1 MLENWLNTKQ
11 GQVFHY
17 KMEKIEYAL
26 ELLGNPQFAVPVIH
40 VAGTN
45 GKGSTIAFMRQLFQT
60 HGLRVGSFVS
70 PHMVSVHDRIC
81 IDSQS
86 ISDPDFQR
94 YLQKVYDLEQEVAT
108 RYEPFRYFE
117 VMVLIMF
124 LYFEAQQPDV
134 ALVEVGIGGL
144 LDTTNVVAPALSVIT
159 SIGMDH
165 QDLLG
170 STLGEIA
177 EQKAGIIKESVPV
190 VLGPLC
196 PETTAICRHI
206 AQDKQ
211 ASVYQFGQE
220 FTYKAGQFSNA
231 DLELSELVLGLAGH
245 HQEENA
251 AVALQTFLLYMTNI
265 QKDIQPQL
273 IQQALAQTNWPG
285 RLELVVQ
292 EPKIYLD
299 GAHNVPAIERLVE
312 FIQVQDEP
320 VTILFSALRRKDFQ
334 EMLELLEEKLP
345 HTPLVLTSFAYDGAL
360 SEENRQGRDYVE
372 NYQQFIEDW
381 QSSEQ
386 GMLIV
391 TGSLYFISEVRRI
404 FNTQQKSKA
413 NQSSVFKPLSTNNWF

>member
-26 ELLGNPQFAVPVIH
+26 ELLGDPQFAVPVIH

-45 GKGSTIAFMRQLFQT
+45 GKGSTIAFLRQLFQV

-81 IDSQS
+81 IDSQP
-86 ISDPDFQR
+86 ISDHDFQH
-94 YLQKVYDLEQEVAT
+94 YLQKVYDLEQKVAT

-170 STLGEIA
+170 STLREIA

-211 ASVYQFGQE
+211 AFVYQFGQE

-273 IQQALAQTNWPG
+273 IQQALAQTSWPG
-285 RLELVVQ
+285 RLELVAQ

-312 FIQVQDEP
+312 FIQEQEEP

-381 QSSEQ
+381 QSD
-386 GMLIV
+386 GHGILIV

-404 FNTQQKSKA
+404 FKK
-413 NQSSVFKPLSTNNWF
+413 

>member
-1 MLENWLNTKQ
+1 MLETWLNTKQ

-45 GKGSTIAFMRQLFQT
+45 GKGSTIAFLRQLFQT

-81 IDSQS
+81 IDRQP
-86 ISDPDFQR
+86 ISDHDFQH
-94 YLQKVYDLEQEVAT
+94 YLQKVYDLEQEIAT

-196 PETTAICRHI
+196 PETTAICRQI
-206 AQDKQ
+206 ALEKQ
-211 ASVYQFGQE
+211 APLYQFGQE
-220 FTYKAGQFSNA
+220 FTYKAGQFSNP
-231 DLELSELVLGLAGH
+231 DRDLSELVLGLAGH

-251 AVALQTFLLYMTNI
+251 AVALQTFLLYMTSI

-273 IQQALAQTNWPG
+273 IQQALAQTSWPG
-285 RLELVVQ
+285 RLELVAQ
-292 EPKIYLD
+292 EPTIYLD
-299 GAHNVPAIERLVE
+299 GAHNVPAIERLIE
-312 FIQVQDEP
+312 FIQEQEEP

-360 SEENRQGRDYVE
+360 SEENRQGREYVE
-372 NYQQFIEDW
+372 DYRAFIEDW
-381 QSSEQ
+381 QSGGQ
-386 GMLIV
+386 GILIV

-404 FNTQQKSKA
+404 FKK
-413 NQSSVFKPLSTNNWF
+413 

>member
-40 VAGTN
+40 IAGTN
-45 GKGSTIAFMRQLFQT
+45 GKGSTIAFLRQLFQV

-70 PHMVSVHDRIC
+70 PHMVSIHDRIC
-81 IDSQS
+81 IDSQL
-86 ISDPDFQR
+86 ISDHDFQH

-108 RYEPFRYFE
+108 LYEPFRYFE

-124 LYFEAQQPDV
+124 LYFQDQQLDV

-190 VLGPLC
+190 VLGPLS
-196 PETTAICRHI
+196 PETTVICRHI

-211 ASVYQFGQE
+211 ASVHQFGQE
-220 FTYKAGQFSNA
+220 FTYKAGQFSNT
-231 DLELSELVLGLAGH
+231 DIDLSELVLGLAGH

-273 IQQALAQTNWPG
+273 IQQALAQTSWPG

-345 HTPLVLTSFAYDGAL
+345 HTALVLTSFAYDGAL
-360 SEENRQGRDYVE
+360 AEENRQGRDYVE

-381 QSSEQ
+381 QSSKQ
-386 GMLIV
+386 GILIV

-404 FNTQQKSKA
+404 FKK
-413 NQSSVFKPLSTNNWF
+413 

>member
-26 ELLGNPQFAVPVIH
+26 ELLGNPQFAVPIIH

-45 GKGSTIAFMRQLFQT
+45 GKGSTIAFLSQLFQA
-60 HGLRVGSFVS
+60 HGMSVGSFVS

-81 IDSQS
+81 INSQP
-86 ISDPDFQR
+86 ISDHNFQH

-124 LYFEAQQPDV
+124 LYFKDQQPDL

-144 LDTTNVVAPALSVIT
+144 LDTTNVVAPALSLIT

-170 STLGEIA
+170 STLREIA
-177 EQKAGIIKESVPV
+177 EQKAGIIKQNVPV
-190 VLGPLC
+190 VLGPLS

-211 ASVYQFGQE
+211 APVYQFGQE

-251 AVALQTFLLYMTNI
+251 AVALQTFLLYMVRI
-265 QKDIQPQL
+265 QQAISPQL
-273 IQQALAQTNWPG
+273 IQQALSRTSWPG
-285 RLELVVQ
+285 RLELVAQ

-299 GAHNVPAIERLVE
+299 GAHNVPAIERLID
-312 FIQVQDEP
+312 FIQEQDEP

-334 EMLELLEEKLP
+334 EMLGLLEEKSP

-360 SEENRQGRDYVE
+360 SEENRQGREYVE

-381 QSSEQ
+381 QSAGQ
-386 GMLIV
+386 GILIV
-391 TGSLYFISEVRRI
+391 TGSLYFISEVRRS
-404 FNTQQKSKA
+404 FSK
-413 NQSSVFKPLSTNNWF
+413 

>member
-45 GKGSTIAFMRQLFQT
+45 GKGSTIAFIRQLFQV

-81 IDSQS
+81 IDSQP
-86 ISDPDFQR
+86 ISDHDFQR
-94 YLQKVYDLEQEVAT
+94 YLQKVHDLEQEVAT

-144 LDTTNVVAPALSVIT
+144 LDTTNVVAPAHSIIT

-170 STLGEIA
+170 STLREIA
-177 EQKAGIIKESVPV
+177 EQKAGIIKENVPV
-190 VLGPLC
+190 VLGPLS
-196 PETTAICRHI
+196 PETTVICRQI

-211 ASVYQFGQE
+211 ASVHQFGQE
-220 FTYKAGQFSNA
+220 FTYKAGQFSNT
-231 DLELSELVLGLAGH
+231 DIDLSELVLSLAGH

-273 IQQALAQTNWPG
+273 IQQALAQTSWPG

-299 GAHNVPAIERLVE
+299 GAHNVPAIERLIE

-372 NYQQFIEDW
+372 NYRQFIEAW
-381 QSSEQ
+381 QSSKQ
-386 GMLIV
+386 GILIV

-404 FNTQQKSKA
+404 FKK
-413 NQSSVFKPLSTNNWF
+413 

>member
-45 GKGSTIAFMRQLFQT
+45 GKGSTIAFMRQLFQI

-81 IDSQS
+81 IDSQP
-86 ISDPDFQR
+86 ISDHDFQR

-170 STLGEIA
+170 STLREIA

-190 VLGPLC
+190 VLGPLS
-196 PETTAICRHI
+196 PETTVICRQI
-206 AQDKQ
+206 ALDNQ
-211 ASVYQFGQE
+211 APVYQFGQE
-220 FTYKAGQFSNA
+220 FTYKAGHFSNTDI
-231 DLELSELVLGLAGH
+231 DLLELVLGLAGH

-251 AVALQTFLLYMTNI
+251 AVALQTFLLYMARI
-265 QKDIQPQL
+265 QKTVSPQL
-273 IQQALAQTNWPG
+273 IKNALAQTNWPG
-285 RLELVVQ
+285 RLELVAQ

-299 GAHNVPAIERLVE
+299 GAHNVPAIERLIE
-312 FIQVQDEP
+312 FIQEQEEP

-345 HTPLVLTSFAYDGAL
+345 HTALVLTSFAYDGAL

-381 QSSEQ
+381 QSSKQ
-386 GMLIV
+386 GILIV
-391 TGSLYFISEVRRI
+391 T
-404 FNTQQKSKA
+404 
-413 NQSSVFKPLSTNNWF
+413 

>member
-45 GKGSTIAFMRQLFQT
+45 GKGSTIAFLRQLFQA

-81 IDSQS
+81 IDSQP
-86 ISDPDFQR
+86 ISDHDFQH

-144 LDTTNVVAPALSVIT
+144 LDTTNVVAPALSLIT

-170 STLGEIA
+170 STLREIA

-190 VLGPLC
+190 VLGPLS
-196 PETTAICRHI
+196 PETTAICRQI

-211 ASVYQFGQE
+211 ASVHQFGQE

-231 DLELSELVLGLAGH
+231 DIDLSELVLGLAGH

-251 AVALQTFLLYMTNI
+251 AVALQTFLLYMASSQQAI
-265 QKDIQPQL
+265 SPQL
-273 IQQALAQTNWPG
+273 IQQALAQTSWPG
-285 RLELVVQ
+285 RLELVAQ

-312 FIQVQDEP
+312 FIQVQEEP

-334 EMLELLEEKLP
+334 EMLGLLEEKLP
-345 HTPLVLTSFAYDGAL
+345 HTALVLTSFAYDGAL

-372 NYQQFIEDW
+372 DYQQFIEDW

-386 GMLIV
+386 GILIV

-404 FNTQQKSKA
+404 FKK
-413 NQSSVFKPLSTNNWF
+413 

>member
-17 KMEKIEYAL
+17 KTEKIEYAL

-45 GKGSTIAFMRQLFQT
+45 GKGSTIAFLRQLFQV

-70 PHMVSVHDRIC
+70 PHMVTVHDRIC
-81 IDSQS
+81 IDSQP
-86 ISDPDFQR
+86 ISDHDFQH
-94 YLQKVYDLEQEVAT
+94 YLHKVYDLEQEVAT

-170 STLGEIA
+170 STLREIA
-177 EQKAGIIKESVPV
+177 EQKAGIIKENVPV

-206 AQDKQ
+206 ALDNQ
-211 ASVYQFGQE
+211 APVYQFGQE
-220 FTYKAGQFSNA
+220 FTYKAGQFSNT
-231 DLELSELVLGLAGH
+231 DIDLSELVLGLAGH

-273 IQQALAQTNWPG
+273 IQQALAQTSWPG

-299 GAHNVPAIERLVE
+299 GAHNVPAIERLIE

-345 HTPLVLTSFAYDGAL
+345 HTALVLTSFAYDGAL
-360 SEENRQGRDYVE
+360 SEENRQGQDYVE

-381 QSSEQ
+381 QSSKQ
-386 GMLIV
+386 GILIV

-404 FNTQQKSKA
+404 FKK
-413 NQSSVFKPLSTNNWF
+413 

>member
-1 MLENWLNTKQ
+1 MLENWLNIKQ

-45 GKGSTIAFMRQLFQT
+45 GKGSTIAFLRQLFQA

-81 IDSQS
+81 INCLH
-86 ISDPDFQR
+86 ISDYDFQR
-94 YLQKVYDLEQEVAT
+94 YLQKVYDLEQEVAA

-124 LYFEAQQPDV
+124 LYFKDQQPDL

-144 LDTTNVVAPALSVIT
+144 LDTTNVVAPALSLIT

-170 STLGEIA
+170 STLREIA
-177 EQKAGIIKESVPV
+177 EQKAGIIKQNVPV

-196 PETTAICRHI
+196 PETTAICRQI

-231 DLELSELVLGLAGH
+231 DLELSELVLGLAGQ
-245 HQEENA
+245 HQEENV
-251 AVALQTFLLYMTNI
+251 AVALQTFLLYMASI
-265 QKDIQPQL
+265 QKTVSLQL
-273 IQQALAQTNWPG
+273 IKNALAQTSWAG

-299 GAHNVPAIERLVE
+299 GAHNVPAIERLID
-312 FIQVQDEP
+312 FIQEQDEP

-334 EMLELLEEKLP
+334 EMLELLEDKLP

-360 SEENRQGRDYVE
+360 SEANRQGRDYVE

-381 QSSEQ
+381 QSAGQ
-386 GMLIV
+386 GILIV

-404 FNTQQKSKA
+404 FKK
-413 NQSSVFKPLSTNNWF
+413 

>member
-45 GKGSTIAFMRQLFQT
+45 GKGSTIAFMRQLFQA
-60 HGLRVGSFVS
+60 HGMRVGSFVS

-81 IDSQS
+81 IDSQP
-86 ISDPDFQR
+86 ISDHDFQH

-144 LDTTNVVAPALSVIT
+144 LDTTNVVAPALSLIT

-177 EQKAGIIKESVPV
+177 EQKAGIIKENVPV
-190 VLGPLC
+190 VLGPLS
-196 PETTAICRHI
+196 PDTTAICRQI

-211 ASVYQFGQE
+211 VSVHQFGQE

-231 DLELSELVLGLAGH
+231 DIELSELVLGLAGH

-251 AVALQTFLLYMTNI
+251 AVALQTFLLYMASSQQAI
-265 QKDIQPQL
+265 SPQL
-273 IQQALAQTNWPG
+273 IQQALAQTSWPG
-285 RLELVVQ
+285 RLELVAQ

-299 GAHNVPAIERLVE
+299 GAHNVPAIERLLE
-312 FIQVQDEP
+312 FIQEQEEP

-360 SEENRQGRDYVE
+360 SEENRQGREYVE
-372 NYQQFIEDW
+372 DYRAFIEDW
-381 QSSEQ
+381 QSSKQ
-386 GMLIV
+386 GILIV

-404 FNTQQKSKA
+404 FKK
-413 NQSSVFKPLSTNNWF
+413 

>member
-1 MLENWLNTKQ
+1 MLENWLNIKQ

-45 GKGSTIAFMRQLFQT
+45 GKGSTIAFLRQLFQA
-60 HGLRVGSFVS
+60 HGMRVGSFVS

-81 IDSQS
+81 IDSQP
-86 ISDPDFQR
+86 ISDPDFQD

-177 EQKAGIIKESVPV
+177 EQKAGIIKENVPV

-196 PETTAICRHI
+196 QETTAICRQI
-206 AQDKQ
+206 ALDKQ
-211 ASVYQFGQE
+211 APVYQFGRE
-220 FTYKAGQFSNA
+220 FT
-231 DLELSELVLGLAGH
+231 DLSELVLGLAGP

-251 AVALQTFLLYMTNI
+251 AVALQTFLLYMASI

-273 IQQALAQTNWPG
+273 IKTALAQTSWAG
-285 RLELVVQ
+285 RLELVAQ
-292 EPKIYLD
+292 EPTIYLD
-299 GAHNVPAIERLVE
+299 GAHNVPAIERLIE
-312 FIQVQDEP
+312 FIQEQEEP
-320 VTILFSALRRKDFQ
+320 VTILFSALRRKNFQ
-334 EMLELLEEKLP
+334 EMLELLDEKLP
-345 HTPLVLTSFAYDGAL
+345 HTALVLTSFAYDGAL

-381 QSSEQ
+381 QSSKQ
-386 GMLIV
+386 GILIV

-404 FNTQQKSKA
+404 FKK
-413 NQSSVFKPLSTNNWF
+413 

>member
-60 HGLRVGSFVS
+60 HGLRVGSFIS

-81 IDSQS
+81 IDSQP
-86 ISDPDFQR
+86 ISDHDFQH

-144 LDTTNVVAPALSVIT
+144 LDTTNVVAPALSLIT

-170 STLGEIA
+170 PTLGEIA
-177 EQKAGIIKESVPV
+177 EQKAGIIKENVPV
-190 VLGPLC
+190 VLGPLS
-196 PETTAICRHI
+196 PETTVICRQI
-206 AQDKQ
+206 AQDNQ
-211 ASVYQFGQE
+211 APVYQFGQE

-273 IQQALAQTNWPG
+273 IQQALAQTSWPG
-285 RLELVVQ
+285 RLELVTQ

-299 GAHNVPAIERLVE
+299 GAHNVPAIERLLD
-312 FIQVQDEP
+312 FIQEQDEP

-345 HTPLVLTSFAYDGAL
+345 HTALVLTSFAYDGAL

-381 QSSEQ
+381 QSD
-386 GMLIV
+386 GYGILIV

-404 FNTQQKSKA
+404 FKK
-413 NQSSVFKPLSTNNWF
+413 

>member
-81 IDSQS
+81 IDSQP
-86 ISDPDFQR
+86 ISDHDFQH

-177 EQKAGIIKESVPV
+177 EQKAGIIKENVPV

-251 AVALQTFLLYMTNI
+251 DVALQTFLLYMTNI

-273 IQQALAQTNWPG
+273 IQQALAQTSWPG
-285 RLELVVQ
+285 RLELVAQ

-299 GAHNVPAIERLVE
+299 GAHNVPAIERLIE
-312 FIQVQDEP
+312 FIQVQEEP

-334 EMLELLEEKLP
+334 EMLELLDEKLP
-345 HTPLVLTSFAYDGAL
+345 HTALVLTSFAYDGAL

-372 NYQQFIEDW
+372 NYRQFIEAW
-381 QSSEQ
+381 QSSKQ
-386 GMLIV
+386 GILIV

-404 FNTQQKSKA
+404 FKNEYLFA
-413 NQSSVFKPLSTNNWF
+413 NK

>member
-17 KMEKIEYAL
+17 KMEKIEYTL
-26 ELLGNPQFAVPVIH
+26 EQLGNPQFAVPVIH

-45 GKGSTIAFMRQLFQT
+45 GKGSTIAFMRQLFQA

-81 IDSQS
+81 IDSQP
-86 ISDPDFQR
+86 ISDYDFQH

-124 LYFEAQQPDV
+124 LYFQDQQPDV

-144 LDTTNVVAPALSVIT
+144 LDTTNVVSPALSVIT

-177 EQKAGIIKESVPV
+177 EQKAGIIKENMPV
-190 VLGPLC
+190 VLGPLS
-196 PETTAICRHI
+196 PETTAICRQI
-206 AQDKQ
+206 ALDNQ
-211 ASVYQFGQE
+211 APIYQFGQE
-220 FTYKAGQFSNA
+220 FTYKAGQFSNT
-231 DLELSELVLGLAGH
+231 DIDLSELVLGLAGH

-273 IQQALAQTNWPG
+273 IQKALAQTSWPG
-285 RLELVVQ
+285 RLELVAQ
-292 EPKIYLD
+292 APKIYLD

-312 FIQVQDEP
+312 FIQVQEEP

-334 EMLELLEEKLP
+334 EMLELLDEKLP
-345 HTPLVLTSFAYDGAL
+345 HTALVLTSFAYDGAL

-381 QSSEQ
+381 KSSKQ
-386 GMLIV
+386 GILIV

-404 FNTQQKSKA
+404 FKK
-413 NQSSVFKPLSTNNWF
+413 

>member
-45 GKGSTIAFMRQLFQT
+45 GKGSTIAFLRQLFQV

-81 IDSQS
+81 IDSQP
-86 ISDPDFQR
+86 ISDHDFQH
-94 YLQKVYDLEQEVAT
+94 YLQKVYDLEQEVAA

-124 LYFEAQQPDV
+124 LYFKDQQPDL

-170 STLGEIA
+170 STLREIA
-177 EQKAGIIKESVPV
+177 EQKAGIIKENVPV
-190 VLGPLC
+190 VLGPLS

-211 ASVYQFGQE
+211 ASVHQFGQE
-220 FTYKAGQFSNA
+220 FTYKAGQFSNT

-273 IQQALAQTNWPG
+273 IQQALAQTSWPG
-285 RLELVVQ
+285 RLELVAQ

-299 GAHNVPAIERLVE
+299 GAHNVPAIERLLE

-345 HTPLVLTSFAYDGAL
+345 HTALVLTSFAYDGAL
-360 SEENRQGRDYVE
+360 AEENRQGRDYVE

-381 QSSEQ
+381 QSSKQ
-386 GMLIV
+386 GILIV

-404 FNTQQKSKA
+404 FKK
-413 NQSSVFKPLSTNNWF
+413 

>member
-26 ELLGNPQFAVPVIH
+26 ELLGNPQFAVPIIH

-45 GKGSTIAFMRQLFQT
+45 GKGSTIAFLRQLFQV

-81 IDSQS
+81 IDSQP
-86 ISDPDFQR
+86 ISDHDFQH

-170 STLGEIA
+170 STLREIA
-177 EQKAGIIKESVPV
+177 EQKAGIIKENAPV
-190 VLGPLC
+190 VLGPLS
-196 PETTAICRHI
+196 PETTTICRHI

-211 ASVYQFGQE
+211 ASVHQFGQE

-231 DLELSELVLGLAGH
+231 DLELSELVLGLAGQ

-273 IQQALAQTNWPG
+273 IQQALAQTSWPG
-285 RLELVVQ
+285 RLELVAQ

-299 GAHNVPAIERLVE
+299 GAHNVPAIERLLE
-312 FIQVQDEP
+312 FIQEQEEP

-334 EMLELLEEKLP
+334 EMLELLEEKSP

-360 SEENRQGRDYVE
+360 AEENRQGRDYVE

-381 QSSEQ
+381 QSSKQ
-386 GMLIV
+386 GILIV

-404 FNTQQKSKA
+404 FKK
-413 NQSSVFKPLSTNNWF
+413 

>member
-45 GKGSTIAFMRQLFQT
+45 GKGSTIAFMRQLFQV

-81 IDSQS
+81 INSQP
-86 ISDPDFQR
+86 ISDHDFQH

-144 LDTTNVVAPALSVIT
+144 LDTTNVAAPALSVIT

-170 STLGEIA
+170 STLREIA
-177 EQKAGIIKESVPV
+177 EQKAGIIKENVPV

-220 FTYKAGQFSNA
+220 FTYKAGQFSNT
-231 DLELSELVLGLAGH
+231 DLELSELVLSLAGH

-273 IQQALAQTNWPG
+273 IKQALAQTSWPG
-285 RLELVVQ
+285 RLELVAQ

-312 FIQVQDEP
+312 FIQVQEEP

-386 GMLIV
+386 GILIV

-404 FNTQQKSKA
+404 FKK
-413 NQSSVFKPLSTNNWF
+413 

>member
-45 GKGSTIAFMRQLFQT
+45 GKGSTIAFMRQLFQV

-81 IDSQS
+81 INSQP
-86 ISDPDFQR
+86 ISDHDFQH

-144 LDTTNVVAPALSVIT
+144 LDTTNVAAPALSVIT

-170 STLGEIA
+170 STLREIA

-190 VLGPLC
+190 VLGPLS

-211 ASVYQFGQE
+211 ASVHQFGQE
-220 FTYKAGQFSNA
+220 FTYKAGHFSNT
-231 DLELSELVLGLAGH
+231 DIDLSELVLGLAGQ

-273 IQQALAQTNWPG
+273 IQQALAQTSWPG
-285 RLELVVQ
+285 RLELVAQ

-312 FIQVQDEP
+312 FIQVQEEP

-334 EMLELLEEKLP
+334 EMLGLLEEKLP
-345 HTPLVLTSFAYDGAL
+345 HTALVLTSFAYDGAL

-386 GMLIV
+386 GILIV

-404 FNTQQKSKA
+404 FKK
-413 NQSSVFKPLSTNNWF
+413 

>member
-17 KMEKIEYAL
+17 KTEKIEYAL

-45 GKGSTIAFMRQLFQT
+45 GKGSTIAFLRQLFQV

-70 PHMVSVHDRIC
+70 PHMVTVHDRIC
-81 IDSQS
+81 IDSQP
-86 ISDPDFQR
+86 ISDHDFQH
-94 YLQKVYDLEQEVAT
+94 YLHKVYDLEQEVAT

-144 LDTTNVVAPALSVIT
+144 LDTTNVAAPALSVIT

-177 EQKAGIIKESVPV
+177 EQKAGIIKQNVPV
-190 VLGPLC
+190 VLGPLS

-273 IQQALAQTNWPG
+273 IQQALAQTSWPG

-299 GAHNVPAIERLVE
+299 GAHNVPAIERLLE
-312 FIQVQDEP
+312 FIQVQEEP

-345 HTPLVLTSFAYDGAL
+345 HTALVLTSFAYDGAL
-360 SEENRQGRDYVE
+360 AEENRQGRDYVE

-381 QSSEQ
+381 QSSKQ
-386 GMLIV
+386 GILIV

-404 FNTQQKSKA
+404 FKK
-413 NQSSVFKPLSTNNWF
+413 

>member
-26 ELLGNPQFAVPVIH
+26 EQLGNPQFAVPVIH

-45 GKGSTIAFMRQLFQT
+45 GKGSTIAFMRQLFQA

-81 IDSQS
+81 IDSQP
-86 ISDPDFQR
+86 ISDHDFQH
-94 YLQKVYDLEQEVAT
+94 YLQKVYDLEQEIAA

-124 LYFEAQQPDV
+124 LYFQNQQLDV

-144 LDTTNVVAPALSVIT
+144 LDTTNVVSPALSVIT

-177 EQKAGIIKESVPV
+177 EQKAGIIKENMPV

-196 PETTAICRHI
+196 PETTAICHQI
-206 AQDKQ
+206 ALDKQ
-211 ASVYQFGQE
+211 APVYQFGQE
-220 FTYKAGQFSNA
+220 FTYKAGQFSNT
-231 DLELSELVLGLAGH
+231 DIDLSELVLGLTGH

-251 AVALQTFLLYMTNI
+251 AVALQTFILYMTNI

-273 IQQALAQTNWPG
+273 IQQALAQTSWPG
-285 RLELVVQ
+285 RLELVAQ
-292 EPKIYLD
+292 APKIYLD

-312 FIQVQDEP
+312 FIQVQEEP

-334 EMLELLEEKLP
+334 EMLELLDEKLP
-345 HTPLVLTSFAYDGAL
+345 HTALVLTSFAYDGAL

-381 QSSEQ
+381 KSSKQ
-386 GMLIV
+386 GILIV

-404 FNTQQKSKA
+404 FKK
-413 NQSSVFKPLSTNNWF
+413 

>member
-45 GKGSTIAFMRQLFQT
+45 GKGSTIAFLRQLFQA

-81 IDSQS
+81 IDSQP
-86 ISDPDFQR
+86 ISDHDFQC
-94 YLQKVYDLEQEVAT
+94 YLQKVYDLEQEVAA

-124 LYFEAQQPDV
+124 LYFQDQQPDL

-144 LDTTNVVAPALSVIT
+144 LDTTNVVAPALSLIT

-170 STLGEIA
+170 STLREIA
-177 EQKAGIIKESVPV
+177 EQKAGIIKENVPV

-211 ASVYQFGQE
+211 ASVHQFGQE
-220 FTYKAGQFSNA
+220 FTYRAGQFSNA
-231 DLELSELVLGLAGH
+231 DIELSELVLGLAGH

-251 AVALQTFLLYMTNI
+251 AVALQTFLLYMASSQQAI
-265 QKDIQPQL
+265 SPQL
-273 IQQALAQTNWPG
+273 IQQALAQTSWPG
-285 RLELVVQ
+285 RLELVAQ

-299 GAHNVPAIERLVE
+299 GAHNVPAIERLLE
-312 FIQVQDEP
+312 FIQEQEEP

-345 HTPLVLTSFAYDGAL
+345 HTALVLTSFAYDGAS
-360 SEENRQGRDYVE
+360 SEENRQGREDVE

-386 GMLIV
+386 GILIV

-404 FNTQQKSKA
+404 FKK
-413 NQSSVFKPLSTNNWF
+413 

>member
-26 ELLGNPQFAVPVIH
+26 ELLGNPQFTVPVIH

-45 GKGSTIAFMRQLFQT
+45 GKGSTIAFLRQLFQA

-81 IDSQS
+81 INDQP
-86 ISDPDFQR
+86 ISEPDFQH

-124 LYFEAQQPDV
+124 LYFKDQQPDL

-144 LDTTNVVAPALSVIT
+144 LDTTNVVAPALSLIT

-170 STLGEIA
+170 STLREIA
-177 EQKAGIIKESVPV
+177 EQKAGIIKQNVPV

-196 PETTAICRHI
+196 PETTAICRQI
-206 AQDKQ
+206 ALDNQ

-231 DLELSELVLGLAGH
+231 DIELSELVLGLAGQ

-251 AVALQTFLLYMTNI
+251 AVALQTFLLYMESI
-265 QKDIQPQL
+265 QKTVSPQL
-273 IQQALAQTNWPG
+273 IKNALAQTSWAG

-299 GAHNVPAIERLVE
+299 GAHNVPAIERLID
-312 FIQVQDEP
+312 FIQEQDEP

-360 SEENRQGRDYVE
+360 SEKNRQGRTYVE
-372 NYQQFIEDW
+372 HYQQFIEDW
-381 QSSEQ
+381 QSD
-386 GMLIV
+386 GHGILIV
-391 TGSLYFISEVRRI
+391 TGSLYFISEVRQMFI
-404 FNTQQKSKA
+404 K
-413 NQSSVFKPLSTNNWF
+413 

>member
-17 KMEKIEYAL
+17 KMEKIEYTL
-26 ELLGNPQFAVPVIH
+26 GQLGNPQFAVPVIH

-45 GKGSTIAFMRQLFQT
+45 GKGSTIAFMRQLFQA

-81 IDSQS
+81 IDSQP
-86 ISDPDFQR
+86 ISDYDFQH

-124 LYFEAQQPDV
+124 LYFQDQQPDV

-144 LDTTNVVAPALSVIT
+144 LDTTNVVSPALSVIT

-177 EQKAGIIKESVPV
+177 EQKAGIIKENMPV
-190 VLGPLC
+190 VLGPLS
-196 PETTAICRHI
+196 PETTAICRQI
-206 AQDKQ
+206 ALDNQ
-211 ASVYQFGQE
+211 APIYQFGQE
-220 FTYKAGQFSNA
+220 FTYKAGQFSNT
-231 DLELSELVLGLAGH
+231 DIDLSELVLGLAGH

-273 IQQALAQTNWPG
+273 IQQALAQTSWPG
-285 RLELVVQ
+285 RLELVAQ
-292 EPKIYLD
+292 EPTIYLD

-312 FIQVQDEP
+312 FIQVQEEP

-334 EMLELLEEKLP
+334 EMLELLDEKLP
-345 HTPLVLTSFAYDGAL
+345 HTALVLTSFAYDGAL

-381 QSSEQ
+381 KSSKQ
-386 GMLIV
+386 GILIV
-391 TGSLYFISEVRRI
+391 TGSLYFISEVRRL
-404 FNTQQKSKA
+404 
-413 NQSSVFKPLSTNNWF
+413 FKK

>member
-1 MLENWLNTKQ
+1 MLENWLNAKQ

-17 KMEKIEYAL
+17 KMEKIKYAL
-26 ELLGNPQFAVPVIH
+26 ELLGSPQFAVPVIH

-45 GKGSTIAFMRQLFQT
+45 GKGSTIAFMRQLFQV

-81 IDSQS
+81 IDSLP
-86 ISDPDFQR
+86 ISDHDFQH

-124 LYFEAQQPDV
+124 LYFQDQQPDL

-170 STLGEIA
+170 STLREIA
-177 EQKAGIIKESVPV
+177 EQKAGIIKENVPV
-190 VLGPLC
+190 VLGPLS
-196 PETTAICRHI
+196 PETTVICRQI

-220 FTYKAGQFSNA
+220 FTYKAGQFSNT
-231 DLELSELVLGLAGH
+231 DLELSELVLGLAGQ

-273 IQQALAQTNWPG
+273 IQQALAQTSWPG
-285 RLELVVQ
+285 RLELVAQ

-299 GAHNVPAIERLVE
+299 GAHNVPAIERLIE

-320 VTILFSALRRKDFQ
+320 VTLLFSALRRKDFQ
-334 EMLELLEEKLP
+334 EMLGLLEEKLP

-360 SEENRQGRDYVE
+360 SEKNRQGRDYVE
-372 NYQQFIEDW
+372 DYQQFIEDW

-386 GMLIV
+386 GILIV

-404 FNTQQKSKA
+404 FKK
-413 NQSSVFKPLSTNNWF
+413 

>member
-26 ELLGNPQFAVPVIH
+26 EQLGNPQFAVPVIH

-45 GKGSTIAFMRQLFQT
+45 GKGSTIAFMRQLFQA

-81 IDSQS
+81 IDSQP
-86 ISDPDFQR
+86 ISAPDFQH

-124 LYFEAQQPDV
+124 LYFQNQQPHV

-144 LDTTNVVAPALSVIT
+144 LDTTNVVAPTLSVIT

-196 PETTAICRHI
+196 PETTAICRQI
-206 AQDKQ
+206 ALEKQ
-211 ASVYQFGQE
+211 APVYQFGQE

-231 DLELSELVLGLAGH
+231 DIDLSELVLGLAGP

-251 AVALQTFLLYMTNI
+251 AVALQTFLLYMASI
-265 QKDIQPQL
+265 QEATFPPL
-273 IQQALAQTNWPG
+273 IKNALAQTSWPG
-285 RLELVVQ
+285 RLELVAQ
-292 EPKIYLD
+292 ETTIYLD
-299 GAHNVPAIERLVE
+299 GAHNVPAIERLIE
-312 FIQVQDEP
+312 FIKEQEEP

-360 SEENRQGRDYVE
+360 SEENRQGRDFVE

-386 GMLIV
+386 GILIV

-404 FNTQQKSKA
+404 FKK
-413 NQSSVFKPLSTNNWF
+413 

>member
-26 ELLGNPQFAVPVIH
+26 ELLGNPQFTVPVIH

-45 GKGSTIAFMRQLFQT
+45 GKGSTIAFMRQLFQA

-81 IDSQS
+81 IDSQP
-86 ISDPDFQR
+86 ISDHDFQH
-94 YLQKVYDLEQEVAT
+94 YLQKIYDLEQEVAT

-124 LYFEAQQPDV
+124 LYFKDQQPDL

-144 LDTTNVVAPALSVIT
+144 LDTTNVVAPALSLIT

-177 EQKAGIIKESVPV
+177 EQKAGIIKQNVPV

-196 PETTAICRHI
+196 PETTAICRRI
-206 AQDKQ
+206 ALEKQ
-211 ASVYQFGQE
+211 APVYQFGQE

-231 DLELSELVLGLAGH
+231 DIELSELVLGLAGQ

-251 AVALQTFLLYMTNI
+251 AVALQTFLLYMASI
-265 QKDIQPQL
+265 QKTVSPQL
-273 IQQALAQTNWPG
+273 IKNALAQTSWAG

-299 GAHNVPAIERLVE
+299 GAHNVPAIERLID
-312 FIQVQDEP
+312 FIQEQDEP

-360 SEENRQGRDYVE
+360 SEGNRQGREYVE

-381 QSSEQ
+381 QSAGQ
-386 GMLIV
+386 GILII
-391 TGSLYFISEVRRI
+391 TGSLYFISEVRQI
-404 FNTQQKSKA
+404 FKK
-413 NQSSVFKPLSTNNWF
+413 

>member
-26 ELLGNPQFAVPVIH
+26 EQLRNPQFAVPVIH

-45 GKGSTIAFMRQLFQT
+45 GKGSTIAFMRQLFQA

-81 IDSQS
+81 IDSQP
-86 ISDPDFQR
+86 ISDHDFQH
-94 YLQKVYDLEQEVAT
+94 YLQKVYDLEQEIAA

-124 LYFEAQQPDV
+124 LYFQDQQLDV

-177 EQKAGIIKESVPV
+177 EQKAGIIKENVPV

-196 PETTAICRHI
+196 PETTAICRQI
-206 AQDKQ
+206 ALDKQ
-211 ASVYQFGQE
+211 APVYQFGQE
-220 FTYKAGQFSNA
+220 FTYKAGQFSNT
-231 DLELSELVLGLAGH
+231 DINLSELVLGLAGH

-251 AVALQTFLLYMTNI
+251 AVALQTFLLYMASI

-273 IQQALAQTNWPG
+273 IQQALAQTSWPG
-285 RLELVVQ
+285 RLELVAQ

-299 GAHNVPAIERLVE
+299 GAHNVPAIERLIE
-312 FIQVQDEP
+312 FIQEQEVP

-334 EMLELLEEKLP
+334 EMLELLDEKLP
-345 HTPLVLTSFAYDGAL
+345 HTALVLTSFAYDGAL

-386 GMLIV
+386 GILIV
-391 TGSLYFISEVRRI
+391 TGSLYFISEVRRL
-404 FNTQQKSKA
+404 
-413 NQSSVFKPLSTNNWF
+413 FKK

>member
-211 ASVYQFGQE
+211 ASVYQFCQE
-220 FTYKAGQFSNA
+220 FTYKAGHFSNT
-231 DLELSELVLGLAGH
+231 DIDLSELVLGLAGH
-245 HQEENA
+245 YQEENA

-273 IQQALAQTNWPG
+273 IQQALAQTSWPG
-285 RLELVVQ
+285 RLELVAQ

-299 GAHNVPAIERLVE
+299 GAHNVPAIERLLE
-312 FIQVQDEP
+312 FIQEQEEP

-345 HTPLVLTSFAYDGAL
+345 HTALVLTSFAYDGAL
-360 SEENRQGRDYVE
+360 SEENRQGREYVE

-386 GMLIV
+386 GILIV

-404 FNTQQKSKA
+404 FKK
-413 NQSSVFKPLSTNNWF
+413 

>member
-45 GKGSTIAFMRQLFQT
+45 GKGSTIAFMRQLFQI

-81 IDSQS
+81 IDSQP
-86 ISDPDFQR
+86 ISDHDFQR

-170 STLGEIA
+170 STLREIA

-190 VLGPLC
+190 VLGPLS
-196 PETTAICRHI
+196 PETTVICRQI
-206 AQDKQ
+206 ALDNQ
-211 ASVYQFGQE
+211 APVYQFGQE
-220 FTYKAGQFSNA
+220 FTYKAGHFSNTDI
-231 DLELSELVLGLAGH
+231 DLLELVLGLAGH

-251 AVALQTFLLYMTNI
+251 AVALQTFLLYMARI
-265 QKDIQPQL
+265 QKTVSPQL
-273 IQQALAQTNWPG
+273 IKNALAQTNWPG
-285 RLELVVQ
+285 RLELVAQ

-299 GAHNVPAIERLVE
+299 GAHNVPAIERLIE
-312 FIQVQDEP
+312 FIQEQEEP

-345 HTPLVLTSFAYDGAL
+345 HTALVLTSFAYDGAL

-381 QSSEQ
+381 QSSKQ
-386 GMLIV
+386 GILIV

-404 FNTQQKSKA
+404 FKK
-413 NQSSVFKPLSTNNWF
+413 

>member
-45 GKGSTIAFMRQLFQT
+45 GKGSTIAFMRQLFQA

-81 IDSQS
+81 IDSQP
-86 ISDPDFQR
+86 ISDPDFQH
-94 YLQKVYDLEQEVAT
+94 YLQKVYDLEQEVAA

-124 LYFEAQQPDV
+124 FYFQDQQPHV
-134 ALVEVGIGGL
+134 VLVEVGIGGL

-177 EQKAGIIKESVPV
+177 EQKAGIIKENVPV
-190 VLGPLC
+190 VLGPLS
-196 PETTAICRHI
+196 PETTAICRQI
-206 AQDKQ
+206 ALDKQ
-211 ASVYQFGQE
+211 APVYQFGQE

-231 DLELSELVLGLAGH
+231 AQDLSELVLGLAGP

-251 AVALQTFLLYMTNI
+251 AVALQTFLLYMASI

-273 IQQALAQTNWPG
+273 IQQALAQTSWPG
-285 RLELVVQ
+285 RLELVAQ
-292 EPKIYLD
+292 EPTIYLD
-299 GAHNVPAIERLVE
+299 GAHNVPAIERLIE
-312 FIQVQDEP
+312 FIQEQEEP

-334 EMLELLEEKLP
+334 EMLELLDEKLP

-372 NYQQFIEDW
+372 NYQHFIEDW
-381 QSSEQ
+381 QSSKQ
-386 GMLIV
+386 GILIV
-391 TGSLYFISEVRRI
+391 TGSLYFISEVR
-404 FNTQQKSKA
+404 QM
-413 NQSSVFKPLSTNNWF
+413 FKK

>member
-26 ELLGNPQFAVPVIH
+26 ELLGSPQFAVPVIH

-45 GKGSTIAFMRQLFQT
+45 GKGSTIAFMCQLFQA
-60 HGLRVGSFVS
+60 HDLRVGSFVS

-81 IDSQS
+81 IDSQP
-86 ISDPDFQR
+86 ISDHDFQC
-94 YLQKVYDLEQEVAT
+94 YLQKVYDLEQEVAA

-124 LYFEAQQPDV
+124 LYFQDQQPDL

-170 STLGEIA
+170 STLREIA

-190 VLGPLC
+190 VLGPLS

-211 ASVYQFGQE
+211 ASVHQFGQE

-231 DLELSELVLGLAGH
+231 DIDLSELVLGLAGQ

-273 IQQALAQTNWPG
+273 IKQALAQTNWPG
-285 RLELVVQ
+285 RLELVAQ

-299 GAHNVPAIERLVE
+299 GAHNVPAIECLVE
-312 FIQVQDEP
+312 FIRVQEEP

-381 QSSEQ
+381 QSSKQ
-386 GMLIV
+386 GILIV

-404 FNTQQKSKA
+404 FKK
-413 NQSSVFKPLSTNNWF
+413 

>member
-26 ELLGNPQFAVPVIH
+26 EQLGNPQFAVPVIH

-45 GKGSTIAFMRQLFQT
+45 GKGSTIAFMRQLFQA

-81 IDSQS
+81 IDSQP
-86 ISDPDFQR
+86 ISDHDFQH
-94 YLQKVYDLEQEVAT
+94 YLQKVYDLEQEVAA

-124 LYFEAQQPDV
+124 LYFQDQQLDV

-177 EQKAGIIKESVPV
+177 EQKAGIIKENVPV
-190 VLGPLC
+190 VLGPLS
-196 PETTAICRHI
+196 PETTAICRQI
-206 AQDKQ
+206 ALEKQ
-211 ASVYQFGQE
+211 APVYQFGQE
-220 FTYKAGQFSNA
+220 FTYKAGQFSNT
-231 DLELSELVLGLAGH
+231 DIDLSELVLGLAGH

-251 AVALQTFLLYMTNI
+251 AVALQTFILYMTNI

-273 IQQALAQTNWPG
+273 IQQALAQTSWPG
-285 RLELVVQ
+285 RLELVAQ
-292 EPKIYLD
+292 EPTIYLD

-312 FIQVQDEP
+312 FIQVQEEP

-334 EMLELLEEKLP
+334 EMLELLDEKLP
-345 HTPLVLTSFAYDGAL
+345 HTALVLTSFAYDGAL
-360 SEENRQGRDYVE
+360 SQENRQGRDYVE

-386 GMLIV
+386 GILIV

-404 FNTQQKSKA
+404 FKK
-413 NQSSVFKPLSTNNWF
+413 

>member
-45 GKGSTIAFMRQLFQT
+45 GKGSTIAFLRQLFQA
-60 HGLRVGSFVS
+60 HGMRVGSFVS

-81 IDSQS
+81 IDSLP
-86 ISDPDFQR
+86 ISDHDFQH
-94 YLQKVYDLEQEVAT
+94 YLQNIYDLEQEVAA
-108 RYEPFRYFE
+108 RYESFRYFE

-124 LYFEAQQPDV
+124 LYFKDQQPDL

-144 LDTTNVVAPALSVIT
+144 LDTTNVVAPALSLIT

-170 STLGEIA
+170 STLREIA
-177 EQKAGIIKESVPV
+177 EQKAGIIKQNVPV

-196 PETTAICRHI
+196 PATTAICRQI

-231 DLELSELVLGLAGH
+231 DLELSELVLGLAGS

-251 AVALQTFLLYMTNI
+251 AVALQTFLLYMTDI

-273 IQQALAQTNWPG
+273 IKQALAQTNWPG
-285 RLELVVQ
+285 RLELVAQ

-299 GAHNVPAIERLVE
+299 GAHNVPAIERLID
-312 FIQVQDEP
+312 FIQEQDEP
-320 VTILFSALRRKDFQ
+320 VTTLFSALRRKDFQ

-345 HTPLVLTSFAYDGAL
+345 HTPLVLTSFAYDGAV

-381 QSSEQ
+381 QSAGQ
-386 GMLIV
+386 GILIV

-404 FNTQQKSKA
+404 FKK
-413 NQSSVFKPLSTNNWF
+413 

>member
-81 IDSQS
+81 IDSQP
-86 ISDPDFQR
+86 ISDHDFQH

-124 LYFEAQQPDV
+124 LYFQDQQLDV

-144 LDTTNVVAPALSVIT
+144 LDTTNVVAPALSIIT

-170 STLGEIA
+170 STLREIA
-177 EQKAGIIKESVPV
+177 EQKAGIIKENVAV
-190 VLGPLC
+190 VLGPLS
-196 PETTAICRHI
+196 PETTVICRQI
-206 AQDKQ
+206 ALDNQ
-211 ASVYQFGQE
+211 APVYQFGQE

-231 DLELSELVLGLAGH
+231 DLELSELVLGLEGH

-273 IQQALAQTNWPG
+273 IQQALAQTSWPG
-285 RLELVVQ
+285 RLELVAQ

-372 NYQQFIEDW
+372 NYRQFIEAW
-381 QSSEQ
+381 QSSKQ
-386 GMLIV
+386 GILIV

-404 FNTQQKSKA
+404 FKK
-413 NQSSVFKPLSTNNWF
+413 

>member
-45 GKGSTIAFMRQLFQT
+45 GKGSTIAFMRQLFQV

-81 IDSQS
+81 INSQP
-86 ISDPDFQR
+86 ISDHDFQH

-144 LDTTNVVAPALSVIT
+144 LDTTNVAAPALSVIT

-177 EQKAGIIKESVPV
+177 EQKAGIIKENVPV

-206 AQDKQ
+206 ALDNQ

-220 FTYKAGQFSNA
+220 FTYKAGQFSNT
-231 DLELSELVLGLAGH
+231 DLELSELVLSLAGH

-273 IQQALAQTNWPG
+273 IQQALAQTSWPG
-285 RLELVVQ
+285 RLELVAQ

-299 GAHNVPAIERLVE
+299 GAHNVPAIERLIE
-312 FIQVQDEP
+312 FIQVQEEP

-345 HTPLVLTSFAYDGAL
+345 HTPLVLTSFAYDSAL

-381 QSSEQ
+381 QSSKQ
-386 GMLIV
+386 GILIV

-404 FNTQQKSKA
+404 FKK
-413 NQSSVFKPLSTNNWF
+413 

>member
-45 GKGSTIAFMRQLFQT
+45 GKGSTIAFLRQLFQA

-81 IDSQS
+81 IDSQP
-86 ISDPDFQR
+86 ISDHDFQC
-94 YLQKVYDLEQEVAT
+94 YLQKVYDLEQEVAA

-124 LYFEAQQPDV
+124 LYFQDQQPDL

-144 LDTTNVVAPALSVIT
+144 LDTTNVVAPALSLIT

-170 STLGEIA
+170 STLREIA

-190 VLGPLC
+190 VLGPLS

-231 DLELSELVLGLAGH
+231 DLELSELVLGLAGQ

-251 AVALQTFLLYMTNI
+251 AVALQTFLLYMASSQQAI
-265 QKDIQPQL
+265 SPQL
-273 IQQALAQTNWPG
+273 IQQALAQTSWPG
-285 RLELVVQ
+285 RLELVAQ

-312 FIQVQDEP
+312 FIQVQEEP

-334 EMLELLEEKLP
+334 EMLGLLEEKLP
-345 HTPLVLTSFAYDGAL
+345 HTALVLTSFAYDGAL

-372 NYQQFIEDW
+372 DYQQFIEDW

-386 GMLIV
+386 GILIV

-404 FNTQQKSKA
+404 FKK
-413 NQSSVFKPLSTNNWF
+413 

>member
-1 MLENWLNTKQ
+1 MLENWLNAKQ
-11 GQVFHY
+11 GQAFHY

-45 GKGSTIAFMRQLFQT
+45 GKGSTIAFLRQLFQT
-60 HGLRVGSFVS
+60 HCLRVGSFVS

-81 IDSQS
+81 IDSQP
-86 ISDPDFQR
+86 ISDPDFQH
-94 YLQKVYDLEQEVAT
+94 YLQKVYDLEQEVAA

-124 LYFEAQQPDV
+124 LYFQNQQLDV

-177 EQKAGIIKESVPV
+177 EQKAGIIKDGVPV

-196 PETTAICRHI
+196 PETTAICRQI
-206 AQDKQ
+206 ALDKQ
-211 ASVYQFGQE
+211 APVYQFGRE
-220 FTYKAGQFSNA
+220 FTYKAGQFSNP
-231 DLELSELVLGLAGH
+231 DMDLSELVLGLAGP

-251 AVALQTFLLYMTNI
+251 AVALQTFLLYMASI

-273 IQQALAQTNWPG
+273 IKTALAQTSWAG
-285 RLELVVQ
+285 RLELVAQ

-299 GAHNVPAIERLVE
+299 GAHNVPAIERLIE
-312 FIQVQDEP
+312 FIQEQEEP

-360 SEENRQGRDYVE
+360 SEENRQGRDYVA

-381 QSSEQ
+381 QSDGQ
-386 GMLIV
+386 GILII
-391 TGSLYFISEVRRI
+391 TGSLYFISEVR
-404 FNTQQKSKA
+404 QL
-413 NQSSVFKPLSTNNWF
+413 FKK